1 MRCLY
6 CHNPDTWQFHSEKHP
21 DIGKPVT
28 VDEILAMYDG
38 VKEFLKGGGITCT
51 GGEPMAQL
59 PFLTEL
65 FEKAHERGISTCL
78 DTSGITFNPENTADV
93 DRLLD
98 VTDVIMLDI
107 KHINDEEHKKLTG
120 QTNKNILDMAQYLS
134 KNGKKMWIRHVFTP
148 FSFASLNSSVTKSIC
163 KSASP
168 PLTVMPPVCFQYAL

>member
-28 VDEILAMYDG
+28 VDEILSMYDG

-65 FEKAHERGISTCL
+65 FEKAMRG
-78 DTSGITFNPENTADV
+78 E
-93 DRLLD
+93 
-98 VTDVIMLDI
+98 
-107 KHINDEEHKKLTG
+107 
-120 QTNKNILDMAQYLS
+120 
-134 KNGKKMWIRHVFTP
+134 
-148 FSFASLNSSVTKSIC
+148 
-163 KSASP
+163 
-168 PLTVMPPVCFQYAL
+168 